1 MGFACSNE
9 LEIGSGSPEERRRAA
24 QLVPSLEAVDESSL
38 AASERGELNVLR
50 FSSEDG
56 IPEEGVIAIAAQ
68 FPELTFL
75 LVYYS
80 RDGGFYGYLRTGP
93 GGTDSG
99 SEDIEAQ
106 SSAED
111 GDYEMPEALRAL
123 WGGRHSIRAGAVRPG
138 DGKDI
143 AKAEKV
149 PGALGLHPMARIK
162 G

>member
-1 MGFACSNE
+1 MREPSWDSRAATSRDREWLARGA
-9 LEIGSGSPEERRRAA
+9 PARRAA
-24 QLVPSLEAVDESSL
+24 RAEPRGRDESSL

-111 GDYEMPEALRAL
+111 GDYEMPEAFERY
-123 WGGRHSIRAGAVRPG
+123 GG
-138 DGKDI
+138 DGI
-143 AKAEKV
+143 AFARERFD
-149 PGALGLHPMARIK
+149 LGTGKI
-162 G
+162 